1 MRLGH
6 RQRRAA
12 RRGAENVAAW
22 AEDDADGTDTV
33 SRSDQPLPT
42 AQRPFSRR
50 KVARANA
57 APGMGA
63 AFLGVTELSRGGKGV
78 RIAVTLL
85 RLEVE
90 LPYLMERYQQKGSIQ
105 LGEHKASVQ
114 AILQRFSSLLIV
126 LLLARNVWLPRYWL
140 VIQKVIQMRP
150 PSLNDILLSERATR
164 FRGWH
169 SAIESM
175 AAANKS
181 TSLLTLKLTTRL
193 DTGEFLQTL
202 DDEAR
207 RLQDARA
214 AITMGAVTV
223 AVAV

>member
-1 MRLGH
+1 
-6 RQRRAA
+6 
-12 RRGAENVAAW
+12 
-22 AEDDADGTDTV
+22 
-33 SRSDQPLPT
+33 
-42 AQRPFSRR
+42 
-50 KVARANA
+50 
-57 APGMGA
+57 
-63 AFLGVTELSRGGKGV
+63 
-78 RIAVTLL
+78 
-85 RLEVE
+85 
-90 LPYLMERYQQKGSIQ
+90 
-105 LGEHKASVQ
+105 
-114 AILQRFSSLLIV
+114 
-126 LLLARNVWLPRYWL
+126 
-140 VIQKVIQMRP
+140 MRP
-150 PSLNDILLSERATR
+150 PSLNDTLLTERATR